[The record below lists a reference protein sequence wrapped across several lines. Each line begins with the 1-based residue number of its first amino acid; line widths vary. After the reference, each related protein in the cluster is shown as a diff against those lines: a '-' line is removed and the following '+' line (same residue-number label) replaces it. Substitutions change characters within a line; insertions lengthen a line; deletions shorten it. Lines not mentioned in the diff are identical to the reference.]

1 MKTLKKRK
9 SGKKGFTLM
18 EMLIVVAIIGIL
30 IAIALPTFNN
40 ALTKARISAD
50 EANLRSYYA
59 EVLTDYMLNAKK
71 DTKITSVASNA
82 GSETGDKRTGGTEL
96 KNNTPTKVEKFQIS
110 GADYTLQAGSC
121 TIQPD
126 DDNGT
131 LTIVYTPSN
140 KKFPSVT
147 IPNGKTEEQNQG

>member
-1 MKTLKKRK
+1 MNTLKKRK

-30 IAIALPTFNN
+30 IAIAIPTFSN

-59 EVLTDYMLNAKK
+59 EVLTDYMLDGTK
-71 DTKITSVASNA
+71 DTKISEIAAGTSNV
-82 GSETGDKRTGGTEL
+82 RTGGVALTS
-96 KNNTPTKVEKFQIS
+96 KTASASVTKVQIS

-121 TIQPD
+121 TITAD

-131 LTIVYTPSN
+131 LTILYTPKNTS
-140 KKFPSVT
+140 FPKVT
-147 IPNGKTEEQNQG
+147 IPNGGTTSQTPDNG

>member
-1 MKTLKKRK
+1 MNTLKKRK

-30 IAIALPTFNN
+30 IAIAIPTFNN

-59 EVLTDYMLNAKK
+59 EVLTDYMLNGNK
-71 DTKITSVASNA
+71 DTKISDIAVGTDS
-82 GSETGDKRTGGTEL
+82 KRLGGKTL
-96 KNNTPTKVEKFQIS
+96 ADTIDTIQIS

-121 TIQPD
+121 TITAD

-131 LTIVYTPSN
+131 LTILYTPKNTS
-140 KKFPSVT
+140 FPKVT
-147 IPNGKTEEQNQG
+147 IPNGGTTSQTPDNG